1 MKLDTRRTV
10 RVGFAFLSICAFW
23 QLYDN
28 VVPLILK
35 NTFQMQDGPIGIIM
49 ALDNILA
56 LFLLPFFGAVSDRTH
71 TRMGRRT
78 PFIVGG
84 TVVAVLLMNLLPIA
98 DGIKS
103 LSLFITVLGLLLIA
117 MGVYRSPAVALMPD
131 VTPKPLRSKGNAI
144 INLMGALGGVYTL
157 GMTKFLVTKRA
168 DGFDNYQWL
177 FVAVAVLMVA
187 AIAVLLLTV
196 RENKLAA
203 ETAVINDQYDAQE
216 AAKLSP
222 AEQEAE
228 RKAKTNAKAGLKS
241 LSPEVRRSLMLI
253 LFSVFFWFMGYN
265 AVTTS
270 FTKYVFVQWGY
281 DIKAASGCLMVATV
295 AAVLCYIPVGKL
307 SARFGRK
314 RMIQFGVILLT
325 ASFTAFAMFNTFTNA
340 MYGVFAL
347 VGIAWAT
354 INVNSYPMVVEISK
368 SAEVGQFT
376 GYYYTFSMAAQI
388 VTPILSGYLMQY
400 VGYRTLAPYAA
411 LMVAISFIT
420 ISLTKHGDA
429 KPEAPK
435 SNLEAFDVGD
445 D

>member
-1 MKLDTRRTV
+1 
-10 RVGFAFLSICAFW
+10 
-23 QLYDN
+23 
-28 VVPLILK
+28 
-35 NTFQMQDGPIGIIM
+35 
-49 ALDNILA
+49 
-56 LFLLPFFGAVSDRTH
+56 
-71 TRMGRRT
+71 
-78 PFIVGG
+78 
-84 TVVAVLLMNLLPIA
+84 
-98 DGIKS
+98 
-103 LSLFITVLGLLLIA
+103 
-117 MGVYRSPAVALMPD
+117 
-131 VTPKPLRSKGNAI
+131 
-144 INLMGALGGVYTL
+144 MGALGGVFTL
-157 GMTKFLVTKRA
+157 GMTKFLVNKRA
-168 DGFDNYQWL
+168 DGSDNYLPL
-177 FVAVAVLMVA
+177 FIAVAVLMVVA
-187 AIAVLLLTV
+187 VAVLLLTV
-196 RENKLAA
+196 RENKLAK
-203 ETAVINDQYDAQE
+203 ETAEINDAYDAQE
-216 AAKLSP
+216 AEKLTP
-222 AEQEAE
+222 AERAAE
-228 RKAKTNAKAGLKS
+228 EKAKTAAKAGLKS

-307 SARFGRK
+307 STRFGRK

-325 ASFTAFAMFNTFTNA
+325 ASFTAFALFNTFNNGL
-340 MYGVFAL
+340 YVVFAL

-368 SAEVGQFT
+368 SGDVGQYT

-400 VGYRTLAPYAA
+400 VGYQTLAPYAA

-420 ISLTKHGDA
+420 ISLTKHGDS

-435 SNLEAFDVGD
+435 SKLEAFDVGD